1 MALKQILGW
10 HTKEMVGV
18 SNITYPWSML
28 DRFGLPSFAFGVDG
42 THIRLSNKPS
52 ETELPHGM
60 RPDDFWCRKQV
71 IAI

>member
-1 MALKQILGW
+1 
-10 HTKEMVGV
+10 MVGV

-60 RPDDFWCRKQV
+60 RPGAGPITLKFE
-71 IAI
+71 